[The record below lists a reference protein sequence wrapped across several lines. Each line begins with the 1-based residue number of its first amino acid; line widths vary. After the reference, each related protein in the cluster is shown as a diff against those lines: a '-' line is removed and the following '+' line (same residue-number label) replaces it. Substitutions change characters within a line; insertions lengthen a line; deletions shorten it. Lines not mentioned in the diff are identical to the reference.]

1 MTMRTNYACI
11 TTLALALS
19 ALATSAAHL
28 RPHLLFSAR
37 MNSAQQVPVNSS
49 TALGLGGLTL
59 NGTRDTLCVNI
70 GWNGL
75 SSALTGLHIHQG
87 LPGENGP
94 VLLDLVPFIQDNRVL
109 TMLTGATLTPEL
121 IAMHLR
127 GELYLNLHTEMNPN
141 GEIRGQIIP
150 EADVA
155 FVADLNGMQ
164 QVPMVS
170 TDGYGLGTFLLAKH
184 NGSLKFN
191 AVFTGLSGPI
201 TAIHFH
207 SGAMGT
213 SGPVVQDLAAFLNG
227 NTLNGEVDPTPF
239 LADLMAGNIYL
250 NVHTDANPNGEVRG
264 QLMKPMGIPFDA
276 MLDGAQQVPAV
287 ATDARGAASMVAT
300 WDMDSIWYDVVVDG
314 LSGPME
320 AAHLHEGALGTAGP
334 VVIDIADGING
345 NRISG
350 WITNVM
356 MDDMIELLEGNLY
369 LNVHTAANPN
379 GEIRGQ
385 VYRYLREGYAI
396 ALDGAQQVPSVNT
409 SASGAGIVSVDR
421 GQTNAH
427 VMFVVNATQVEAAH
441 FHNGVAGT
449 NGPVVYDMSDLIMD
463 NGVFTYWKNTD
474 AQPFLL
480 ANSVQFRNDSL
491 YLNVHTMNHPS
502 GEVRGQVRRGAVCS
516 MSTTGVEDAGERTT
530 LSLYPVPVVDRL
542 NIALPAMPIRSAVL
556 EVVDVMGA
564 VVLRPAFR
572 ASSST
577 ITVDVSALPT
587 GIYFARLSTGD
598 QLVTARFTKQ

>member
-1 MTMRTNYACI
+1 MRTKYAVM
-11 TTLALALS
+11 TVALS
-19 ALATSAAHL
+19 LMALTTSAAHL
-28 RPHLLFSAR
+28 RPHMLFSAR
-37 MNSAQQVPVNSS
+37 MNSAQQVPTNSS

-75 SSALTGLHIHQG
+75 SSPLTGLHIHEG

-94 VLLDLVPFIQDNRVL
+94 VLLDLVPFIQDNRVM
-109 TMLTGATLTPEL
+109 TTITGAVLTPEL
-121 IAMHLR
+121 IARHLR

-164 QVPMVS
+164 QVPMV
-170 TDGYGLGTFLLAKH
+170 TTAGFGLGTFLLAKH

-191 AVFTGLSGPI
+191 AVFTGLSGPV

-207 SGAMGT
+207 SGAMGE
-213 SGPVVQDLAAFLNG
+213 SGPVVQDLDGFLNG
-227 NTLNGEVDPTPF
+227 NAINGEVDPTPF

-276 MLDGAQQVPAV
+276 MLDGMQQVPPVTTAG
-287 ATDARGAASMVAT
+287 RGAASMVAT

-320 AAHLHEGALGTAGP
+320 AAHLHEAAVGATGP

-350 WITNVM
+350 WITDASQENI
-356 MDDMIELLEGNLY
+356 IELLEGNLY
-369 LNVHTAANPN
+369 INVHTAMNPN

-385 VYRYLREGYAI
+385 AYRYMREGYSI
-396 ALDGAQQVPSVNT
+396 ALDGAQQVPPVSTTAN
-409 SASGAGIVSVDR
+409 GAGIVSVDR
-421 GQTNAH
+421 GQSNAH
-427 VMFVVNATQVEAAH
+427 IMFVVNADMVEAAH

-449 NGPVVYDMSDLIMD
+449 NGPVLFDMTDLLMD

-474 AQPFLL
+474 AQPFTT

-491 YLNVHTMNHPS
+491 YLNVHTMDFPN
-502 GEVRGQVRRGAVCS
+502 GEVRGQVRRGAVCA
-516 MSTTGVEDAGERTT
+516 MGTVGLDEVAGTET
-530 LSLYPVPVVDRL
+530 LSLWPVPVLDQL
-542 NIALPAMPIRSAVL
+542 NITLPDLMARGATL
-556 EVVDVMGA
+556 EVVDALGS
-564 VVLRPAFR
+564 VVLHPVLPAR
-572 ASSST
+572 SAQT
-577 ITVDVSALPT
+577 TVDVSSLPA
-587 GIYFARLSTGD
+587 GVYFTRLMSGGRL
-598 QLVTARFTKQ
+598 LVGRFTKQ

>member
-1 MTMRTNYACI
+1 
-11 TTLALALS
+11 
-19 ALATSAAHL
+19 
-28 RPHLLFSAR
+28 
-37 MNSAQQVPVNSS
+37 MNSAQQVPMNSS
-49 TALGLGGLTL
+49 TALGLGSLTL
-59 NGTRDTLCVNI
+59 NGTRDTLCVNV

-87 LPGENGP
+87 MPGENGP
-94 VLLDLVPFIQDNRVL
+94 VLIDLVPFIQDNRVM
-109 TMLTGATLTPEL
+109 TMLTGAALTPEL

-150 EADVA
+150 ETDMA

-164 QVPMVS
+164 QVPMVT
-170 TDGYGLGTFLLAKH
+170 TDGFGLGTFLLAKH

-207 SGAMGT
+207 NGAMGT
-213 SGPVVQDLAAFLNG
+213 SGPVVQDLMTYLNG

-239 LADLMAGNIYL
+239 LAELMAGNIYL
-250 NVHTDANPNGEVRG
+250 NVHTDMNPNGEVRG
-264 QLMKPMGIPFDA
+264 QLMRPMGIPFDA

-287 ATDARGAASMVAT
+287 TTDGHGAASFMAT
-300 WDMDSIWYDVVVDG
+300 WDMDSIRYDVVVDG

-320 AAHLHEGALGTAGP
+320 AAPLHNGALGTTGP

-350 WITNVM
+350 WITDVT

-369 LNVHTAANPN
+369 INVHTAANPN

-385 VYRYLREGYAI
+385 VYRYMREGYTI
-396 ALDGAQQVPSVNT
+396 ALDGDQQVPVVNT
-409 SASGAGIVSVDR
+409 SASGTGIVSVDR

-441 FHNGVAGT
+441 FHTGVAGT
-449 NGPVVYDMSDLIMD
+449 NGPVLFDMSDLLMD

-474 AQPFLL
+474 AQPFML

-502 GEVRGQVRRGAVCS
+502 GEVRGQVRRGLLCS
-516 MSTTGVEDAGERTT
+516 MAPTAVEEVTTPT
-530 LSLYPVPVVDRL
+530 SLALWPVPVANQL
-542 NIALPAMPIRSAVL
+542 NIALPAVASRSAVL
-556 EVVDVMGA
+556 EVVDVLGS
-564 VVLRPAFR
+564 VVLRPALR
-572 ASSST
+572 AST
-577 ITVDVSALPT
+577 TLITVDVSELPT
-587 GIYFARLSTGD
+587 GIYFARLRSGD
-598 QLVTARFTKQ
+598 DLLTARFTKQ